1 MFGLSFEKFLLIGVV
16 AAFILGPTRLPGYA
30 AKLGRFVGTL
40 RAMAASATSQIKAE
54 LGPDFDD
61 VEWSKLDPRQYDPR
75 RIIRDALLD
84 EVSVRPVVRPVS
96 SDVAARAS
104 ADAETGAAAA
114 NEDGESATAA

>member
-1 MFGLSFEKFLLIGVV
+1 MSFEKFLLIGVV

-40 RAMAASATSQIKAE
+40 RAMVASATSQIKAE

-96 SDVAARAS
+96 SDVPAHES
-104 ADAETGAAAA
+104 ADADT
-114 NEDGESATAA
+114 DGDPATAA